1 MHRKWHSRSPSS
13 PAPSPSLT
21 PSPSF
26 PAETE
31 THYELHEG
39 AQEVQV
45 GGVSWPSPP
54 SLRFSFQFRVFGT
67 TKRQIRE
74 KLKEKGY
81 DATLQHERKIAI
93 LLYFN
98 NALRYVIP
106 TRNSAG
112 APARASSSTIS
123 IPFSIWTRSLSMSLR
138 VAIAVAVAVAVWG
151 LSTNSRLAM
160 QPKSS
165 FTHSQSYF
173 VCGQVINSFR
183 SLHALGLFIRQHC
196 LLEFV

>member
-1 MHRKWHSRSPSS
+1 MCIESG
-13 PAPSPSLT
+13 T
-21 PSPSF
+21 
-26 PAETE
+26 AETPVAPPLLLPLL
-31 THYELHEG
+31 LHPLSQRRLRPIMNCTREHKKCKWAESPG
-39 AQEVQV
+39 
-45 GGVSWPSPP
+45 PPPP
-54 SLRFSFQFRVFGT
+54 SLRFQFRVFGT

-138 VAIAVAVAVAVWG
+138 VAIAVAVAVWG

>member
-1 MHRKWHSRSPSS
+1 MHRKWHSRSPNS
-13 PAPSPSLT
+13 PAPSHS

-26 PAETE
+26 PTETE

-45 GGVSWPSPP
+45 GGVSCPP
-54 SLRFSFQFRVFGT
+54 SLQFRVFGT

-112 APARASSSTIS
+112 APAGASPSTIS
-123 IPFSIWTRSLSMSLR
+123 ISFSIWTCSLSMSLR
-138 VAIAVAVAVAVWG
+138 VAIAVAVWG
-151 LSTNSRLAM
+151 LSTSSRLAM

-173 VCGQVINSFR
+173 VCGQVVNSFR
-183 SLHALGLFIRQHC
+183 SWHALGLFIRQHC